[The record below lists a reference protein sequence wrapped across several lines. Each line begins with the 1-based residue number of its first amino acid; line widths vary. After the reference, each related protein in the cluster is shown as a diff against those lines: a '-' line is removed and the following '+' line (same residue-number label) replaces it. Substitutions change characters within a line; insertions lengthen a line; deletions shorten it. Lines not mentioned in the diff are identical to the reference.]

1 MNVDTDLADILTM
14 KASYE
19 TYIAG
24 GTLVIVLVNGL
35 NIMGAHEAI
44 TGSLGL
50 GLAVVAVQ
58 MAGYYVFSYLG

>member
-1 MNVDTDLADILTM
+1 
-14 KASYE
+14 
-19 TYIAG
+19 
-24 GTLVIVLVNGL
+24 VNGL